1 MGISNI
7 SEAIYL
13 YQNALAQ
20 LSEQPTQ
27 RQILEIFHARDRL
40 FYVLENQPPIS
51 VDEQEKL
58 TRLDQDLKSQ
68 ANLIVENSDLETL
81 RESINPAPEAWW
93 WFPEQFLK
101 PHKLDQYDWLWR
113 GGTLIGWTINLA
125 LLTDIASRFI
135 SGGLGFGGAGAII
148 LPSLLSILTAR
159 GDLTQIAPEGL
170 RKFFDNLGIKPQLK
184 EEVTAIST
192 FTLLIAI
199 LGFWVALPKISDLY
213 NYLGYQAQESG
224 DIPTAEANYQRAI
237 ALNEDN
243 MIAHYNLGILYED
256 LRQIDAAKKE
266 YEIVAKADPKEP
278 ENNVTFAQNN
288 LARLL
293 ILEEDYS
300 NAVVLLKN
308 GISNLE
314 NITIADEKKT
324 NLEYA
329 LQKNLG
335 WARYKQGLYDQAYD
349 YLKAASD
356 IAPDKAAA
364 YCLQAQNFAA
374 TEDKEQAIAAWKKC
388 CALGNST
395 EPDQDQWLVMAHK
408 ALAAAN
414 ETCAVD

>member
-27 RQILEIFHARDRL
+27 RQILQILHARDRL
-40 FYVLENQPPIS
+40 AHLLQNQPPIS
-51 VDEQEKL
+51 IDDQEKL
-58 TRLDQDLKSQ
+58 TRLDQELKSQ

-81 RESINPAPEAWW
+81 RESINPNPEAWW

-101 PHKLDQYDWLWR
+101 PHKLDKHDWAWR

-148 LPSLLSILTAR
+148 FPSLLTILKAR
-159 GDLTQIAPEGL
+159 GDLTEVGQAGL
-170 RKFFDNLGIKPQLK
+170 RQFLGKIGIKPQLQ
-184 EEVTAIST
+184 EEATAIST
-192 FTLLIAI
+192 LALLIVI
-199 LGFWVALPKISDLY
+199 SGFWVALPKISDLY
-213 NYLGYQAQESG
+213 NYLGYQAHGDG
-224 DIPTAEANYQRAI
+224 DIPTAQSNYQRAI

-243 MIAHYNLGILYED
+243 MIAHYNLGLLYED

-266 YEIVAKADPKEP
+266 YEIVTKADPKDA
-278 ENNVTFAQNN
+278 ENNVAFAQNN

-314 NITIADEKKT
+314 NITIGDEKKT

-329 LQKNLG
+329 LQKNE
-335 WARYKQGLYDQAYD
+335 
-349 YLKAASD
+349 S
-356 IAPDKAAA
+356 
-364 YCLQAQNFAA
+364 F
-374 TEDKEQAIAAWKKC
+374 KE
-388 CALGNST
+388 
-395 EPDQDQWLVMAHK
+395 VM
-408 ALAAAN
+408 L
-414 ETCAVD
+414 

>member
-27 RQILEIFHARDRL
+27 RQILQILHARDRL
-40 FYVLENQPPIS
+40 AHLLQNQPPIS
-51 VDEQEKL
+51 IDDQEKL
-58 TRLDQDLKSQ
+58 TRLDQELKSQ

-81 RESINPAPEAWW
+81 RESINPNPEAWW

-101 PHKLDQYDWLWR
+101 PHKLDKHDWAWR

-148 LPSLLSILTAR
+148 FPSLLTILKAR
-159 GDLTQIAPEGL
+159 GDLTEVGQAGL
-170 RKFFDNLGIKPQLK
+170 RQFLGKIGIKPQLQ
-184 EEVTAIST
+184 EEATAIST
-192 FTLLIAI
+192 LALLIVI
-199 LGFWVALPKISDLY
+199 SGFWVALPKISDLY
-213 NYLGYQAQESG
+213 NYLGYQAHGDG
-224 DIPTAEANYQRAI
+224 DIPTAQSNYQRAI

-243 MIAHYNLGILYED
+243 MIAHYNLGLLYED

-266 YEIVAKADPKEP
+266 YEIVTKADPKDA
-278 ENNVTFAQNN
+278 ENNVAFAQNN

-314 NITIADEKKT
+314 NITIGDEKKT

-335 WARYKQGLYDQAYD
+335 WARYKQGLYDQAND
-349 YLKAASD
+349 YLKAASEL
-356 IAPDKAAA
+356 APDKAAA
-364 YCLQAQNFAA
+364 YCLQAQNFTA
-374 TEDKEQAIAAWKKC
+374 EKKNEQAIAAWKKC

-408 ALAAAN
+408 ALAAAK

>member
-27 RQILEIFHARDRL
+27 RQILEILHARDRL
-40 FYVLENQPPIS
+40 AHFLQNQPPIS
-51 VDEQEKL
+51 VDDQEKL
-58 TRLDQDLKSQ
+58 TRLDQNLKNQ

-81 RESINPAPEAWW
+81 RESINPNPEAWW
-93 WFPEQFLK
+93 WFPEKFLK
-101 PHKLDQYDWLWR
+101 PHKLDKHDWVWR
-113 GGTLIGWTINLA
+113 GSTLIGWTINLA

-148 LPSLLSILTAR
+148 FPSLLTILKAR
-159 GDLTQIAPEGL
+159 GDLTEVGQAGL
-170 RKFFDNLGIKPQLK
+170 RQFLGKIGIKPQLQ
-184 EEVTAIST
+184 EEATAIST
-192 FTLLIAI
+192 LALLIAI
-199 LGFWVALPKISDLY
+199 SGFWVALPKISDLY
-213 NYLGYQAQESG
+213 NYLGYQAHGDG
-224 DIPTAEANYQRAI
+224 DIPTAQSNYQRAI

-243 MIAHYNLGILYED
+243 MIAHYNLGLLYED

-266 YEIVAKADPKEP
+266 YEIVAKADPKDA
-278 ENNVTFAQNN
+278 ENNVAFAQNN

-314 NITIADEKKT
+314 NININNKKKKT
-324 NLEYA
+324 LEYT
-329 LQKNLG
+329 LPKNLG
-335 WARYKQGLYDQAYD
+335 WARYKQGLYDQAND

-356 IAPDKAAA
+356 IAPEKAAA
-364 YCLQAQNFAA
+364 YCLQAQNFTA
-374 TEDKEQAIAAWKKC
+374 EKKNEQAIAAWKKC
-388 CALGNST
+388 CTLGNST

-414 ETCAVD
+414 ETCTVD